1 MKTKRTKLR
10 KCVKNSKK
18 LKRLAGMVIKI
29 SLAVILLMIAF
40 KLCRSFYHGVI
51 NPRNYWNDDNISETI
66 TARAFSGSRFRLY
79 NEESNRYTSKYLDWV
94 SGYSNDTTLGVFA
107 TLDNK
112 RGYFDTKSGEV
123 VIPAEYDYAWA
134 FSEGLAG
141 VVKNGKIGFI
151 NADNEIVI
159 PFMFDC
165 PKPGYM
171 LDYIF
176 REGHCVINDLEGKCG
191 AIDREGNWVLP
202 QEYLYFEHH
211 ECQDGC
217 WTLVDSIG
225 NMGLLDAQMNW
236 ICPTQY
242 DKIVVW
248 GYPEFIDLVDEGRMW
263 REDAQGNVLID
274 FMFEYLSELNYPESI
289 DENND
294 VDYHISDYAAYR
306 VNYDWGILN
315 LKTGKPLT
323 PAIYGE
329 VTMISKYLF
338 SVECSRTLHDYFID
352 LDGNTVSVSK

>member
-1 MKTKRTKLR
+1 MKTMQTKLR

-29 SLAVILLMIAF
+29 SLAVILVMIAF
-40 KLCRSFYHGVI
+40 KLCRSFYRGVI

-217 WTLVDSIG
+217 WTLVDSVG

-263 REDAQGNVLID
+263 REDAHGNVLID